1 VTVTVGIVLVTDEL
15 LIVALSVRA
24 VPEVVPVKTDVY
36 FPLPLS
42 ATVAYVPEEVP
53 APSPK
58 ATVKPPPV
66 SRLPFASLAMSV
78 TNVVSPEAIEV
89 RATETVD

>member
-1 VTVTVGIVLVTDEL
+1 LLSVVALVTALL
-15 LIVALSVRA
+15 LIVALNVRA

-42 ATVAYVPEEVP
+42 ATAANVPLDVP

-58 ATVKPPPV
+58 ATVRPPPV
-66 SRLPFASLAMSV
+66 NRLPFASFAIRV
-78 TNVVSPEAIEV
+78 TNVVSPEAMDV